1 MIAGTLR
8 WRSSS
13 QTSRM
18 QGEASFCSRPS
29 RVDPAREKALGDE
42 VQNAGAADALRRQI
56 ADGPITQAV
65 VRADLH
71 AADRPR
77 LRPHAGMADRALQ
90 RGPGRA
96 RAHEQKVPAAQHQLA
111 VRADVEKQRQ
121 ILPRVQIRL
130 QQPARDVAAQIIGDR
145 GHAVDISADGQS
157 QLRRPDH
164 AGVKKHRR
172 VRALKHEPRVAAEEE
187 VQHRRVAADGHG
199 GDRLR
204 ADICRPAAG
213 IDHAAHVRKRQRL

>member
-1 MIAGTLR
+1 MVIPA
-8 WRSSS
+8 
-13 QTSRM
+13 
-18 QGEASFCSRPS
+18 
-29 RVDPAREKALGDE
+29 DPVPFPDKQALGIDDAAAE
-42 VQNAGAADALRRQI
+42 QFGDNIDDAAAADAHRLLARV
-56 ADGPITQAV
+56 AHNGKGGLHGGFVDGAGLNGAV
-65 VRADLH
+65 GGPH
-71 AADRPR
+71 AAGDV
-77 LRPHAGMADRALQ
+77 AALK
-90 RGPGRA
+90 GRA
-96 RAHEQKVPAAQHQLA
+96 GRAGAGHHEVAVAENQLA

-130 QQPARDVAAQIIGDR
+130 QQPTRDVAAQIIGDR

-172 VRALKHEPRVAAEEE
+172 VRALKYEPRVAAEEE